1 MYLYPAKLTRDTNG
15 TLLVTFPD
23 VPEAITFGENERE
36 ALQRASEALEA
47 ALSIYMDKRAG
58 IPVPSRPRSGRFR
71 WVGLGALSEAK
82 VALYVEMRAAGVRK
96 AELAR
101 RLGWQ
106 RSQVDRLLDLNHQ
119 SRLDQVEAALRVLNK
134 RLSVRVENAA

>member
-23 VPEAITFGENERE
+23 VPEAITFGESEPD
-36 ALQRASEALEA
+36 ALQHASEALEA
-47 ALSIYMDKRAG
+47 ALSIYMDKRTD
-58 IPVPSRPRSGRFR
+58 IPMPSRPRAGRLR
-71 WVGLGALSEAK
+71 WVGLSALSEAK
-82 VALYVEMRAAGVRK
+82 VALYVEMRAAGIRK

-119 SRLDQVEAALRVLNK
+119 SRLDQIEAALGVLNK